1 MTKIIERGQ
10 GTGYSAYVAAFVL
23 DEAGIAAASGSSFSP
38 SWSTS
43 TTRAPGYSSVFL
55 TSVNQSA
62 LIGASAVNGANSQ
75 ATVSTSPLATAVGD
89 LVIVAATCGNTGTY
103 SVNNAFIEAIEL
115 SLSSSDGV
123 AGYKSAAGANE
134 TPSVTHSNANRQAV
148 IGFVVQAGSSSI
160 AKQAG
165 AEETALVPSE
175 FQLFQNY
182 PNPFNPETAIRFAL
196 PNAETVTLEIYNAV
210 GQLIRTLVEDETL
223 AAGIHTRRWDGRDQS
238 GRPVP
243 SGLYMVRLTAGQFHA
258 VQKAMLVK

>member
-1 MTKIIERGQ
+1 
-10 GTGYSAYVAAFVL
+10 
-23 DEAGIAAASGSSFSP
+23 
-38 SWSTS
+38 
-43 TTRAPGYSSVFL
+43 
-55 TSVNQSA
+55 
-62 LIGASAVNGANSQ
+62 
-75 ATVSTSPLATAVGD
+75 
-89 LVIVAATCGNTGTY
+89 
-103 SVNNAFIEAIEL
+103 
-115 SLSSSDGV
+115 
-123 AGYKSAAGANE
+123 
-134 TPSVTHSNANRQAV
+134 V